1 MLKKTPKKNPLIF
14 EQLQTNLAFFWRGF
28 LPTVKLT
35 YYLLSNQLIDSV
47 DETSNS
53 STSIATTTTTP
64 KNVQAEYGSRAL
76 VQVNLTY
83 EYARVRFCCLGQDFA
98 HLFEL
103 KHISW
108 TLAQPRF
115 CSLKK
120 SKGAPLLSYP
130 VACSTFCK
138 KKQTYRNR
146 ISLSEIIFFFNTVN
160 SLII

>member
-1 MLKKTPKKNPLIF
+1 M
-14 EQLQTNLAFFWRGF
+14 
-28 LPTVKLT
+28 PTVKLT

-64 KNVQAEYGSRAL
+64 KTCKLLLRWTEYGSRAL

-138 KKQTYRNR
+138 KSRH
-146 ISLSEIIFFFNTVN
+146 IEIEFHFLKLFFLNTVN

>member
-1 MLKKTPKKNPLIF
+1 M
-14 EQLQTNLAFFWRGF
+14 
-28 LPTVKLT
+28 PTVKLT

-64 KNVQAEYGSRAL
+64 KNVQAAAEMNWVWVARAL

-83 EYARVRFCCLGQDFA
+83 EYVRARFCCLGQDFA

-146 ISLSEIIFFFNTVN
+146 ISLSEIIFFEH
-160 SLII
+160 SE